1 MQSNGTF
8 ESGGLQLPSYL
19 ARPAGRT
26 EALPGVIMCHSFPF
40 GPFDA
45 RHSASTFP
53 ELMDRIANELGFAAM
68 CFTFRGCGESP
79 GDFSLQ
85 GWVDDLRAA
94 IDHMIAEAQPT
105 GLWLVGS
112 NTGGSLAMCVA
123 ADDPRVRGCA
133 LLGPRADFDDWAA
146 QPRKFLDHCR
156 EVGSVRTPRFPTD
169 FDEWTREL
177 RRFRPVPAAQR
188 FAPRPLLLLHGDDD
202 ESVPASDSRQLAEA
216 HGAAEMRVI
225 DGAGH
230 RLRHDPRAMAVMM
243 GWLDRQQNE
252 DL

>member
-1 MQSNGTF
+1 
-8 ESGGLQLPSYL
+8 
-19 ARPAGRT
+19 
-26 EALPGVIMCHSFPF
+26 
-40 GPFDA
+40 
-45 RHSASTFP
+45 
-53 ELMDRIANELGFAAM
+53 
-68 CFTFRGCGESP
+68 
-79 GDFSLQ
+79 
-85 GWVDDLRAA
+85 
-94 IDHMIAEAQPT
+94 
-105 GLWLVGS
+105 
-112 NTGGSLAMCVA
+112 MCVA
-123 ADDPRVRGCA
+123 ADDPRIRGCA

-156 EVGSVRTPRFPTD
+156 EVGSVRTPRFPSD

-243 GWLDRQQNE
+243 GWLDRQQNDE
-252 DL
+252 V

>member
-1 MQSNGTF
+1 MQSNGAF
-8 ESGGLQLPSYL
+8 ESGGSSLPSYL
-19 ARPAGRT
+19 ARPVGLT

-68 CFTFRGCGESP
+68 CFTFRGCGVSP

-112 NTGGSLAMCVA
+112 NTGGSLALCVA
-123 ADDPRVRGCA
+123 ADDPRIRGCA

-156 EVGSVRTPRFPTD
+156 EVGSVRTPKFPAD

-202 ESVPASDSRQLAEA
+202 ESVPPSDSRQLAEA
-216 HGAAEMRVI
+216 HGSAEMRVI

-243 GWLDRQQNE
+243 GWLDRQQN
-252 DL
+252 DDV

>member
-8 ESGGLQLPSYL
+8 ESGTLSLPSYL
-19 ARPAGRT
+19 ARPSGRT
-26 EALPGVIMCHSFPF
+26 DALPGVIMCHSFPF

-68 CFTFRGCGESP
+68 CFTFRGCGDSP

-156 EVGSVRTPRFPTD
+156 EVGSVRTPRFPAD

-202 ESVPASDSRQLAEA
+202 ESVPASDSRQLAES
-216 HGAAEMRVI
+216 HGSAEMRVI

-230 RLRHDPRAMAVMM
+230 RLRHDPRAMAVLF
-243 GWLDRQQNE
+243 GWLDRQRLGDE
-252 DL
+252 

>member
-1 MQSNGTF
+1 MQSNATL
-8 ESGGLQLPSYL
+8 ESGGLRLPAYI
-19 ARPAGRT
+19 ARPAGRVD
-26 EALPGVIMCHSFPF
+26 ALPGVIMCHSFPF

-53 ELMDRIANELGFAAM
+53 ELMDRVANEIGFAAM
-68 CFTFRGCGESP
+68 CFTFRGCGDSE

-94 IDHMIAEAQPT
+94 IDHMITDAQPT
-105 GLWLVGS
+105 GLWLIGS

-123 ADDPRVRGCA
+123 ADDPRIRGCA

-146 QPRKFLDHCR
+146 QPRKFLGHCR
-156 EVGSVRTPRFPTD
+156 EVGAVRSSRFPND

-177 RRFRPVPAAQR
+177 RRFRPVSAAQR
-188 FAPRPLLLLHGDDD
+188 FFPRPLLLLHGDDD

-216 HGAAEMRVI
+216 HTNAEMRII

-230 RLRHDPRAMAVMM
+230 RLRHDPRAMAVLF
-243 GWLDRQQNE
+243 GWLDRQRAAE
-252 DL
+252 E

>member
-1 MQSNGTF
+1 MLSNGTF
-8 ESGGLQLPSYL
+8 ESGGLRLPSYL

-53 ELMDRIANELGFAAM
+53 EMMDRIANELGFAAM
-68 CFTFRGCGESP
+68 CFTFRGCGDSP

-112 NTGGSLAMCVA
+112 NTGGSVAMCVA
-123 ADDPRVRGCA
+123 ADDPRIRGCA

-156 EVGSVRTPRFPTD
+156 EVGSVRTPRFPSD

-202 ESVPASDSRQLAEA
+202 ESVPAGDSRQLAEA

-243 GWLDRQQNE
+243 GWLDRQQNDE
-252 DL
+252 V